1 MSFFNDFLTFITP
14 TLTLC
19 ASVIFLTPQLQHT
32 TTAESQSSLMALLA
46 KFLIIKD
53 CTHSMA
59 LCHTIPLHNN
69 FIRTR
74 TGSIEGWKELCR
86 R

>member
-1 MSFFNDFLTFITP
+1 MCFKDFHNTTP
-14 TLTLC
+14 SLTLC

-53 CTHSMA
+53 GKDDLHIQWPS
-59 LCHTIPLHNN
+59 TIPSLYTT
-69 FIRTR
+69 I
-74 TGSIEGWKELCR
+74 SYVPAQAA
-86 R
+86 

>member
-1 MSFFNDFLTFITP
+1 MCFKDFHNTTP
-14 TLTLC
+14 SLTLC

-53 CTHSMA
+53 CKDDLHIRWHST
-59 LCHTIPLHNN
+59 LSLYTTISYVPAQAA
-69 FIRTR
+69 
-74 TGSIEGWKELCR
+74 
-86 R
+86 